1 MMRHARPA
9 RTAGFFLA
17 LGALLSALAAG
28 CGGTDDHTTGT
39 GTEWSTNGGATWN
52 QRYSTLDQ
60 IDTSNVSRLKGV
72 WRTHLNGSGVGAKY
86 SGESQPVVQDGVV
99 YVTTGNDD
107 VFAVS
112 VATGKILWEHK
123 SGIDQSITTIC
134 CGWLNR
140 GVALGDGRVYVG
152 QLDGKVV
159 ALDQKTGEPVW
170 TRQLVQWQKGQ
181 TITGAPLFLDGTIY
195 LGVVGA
201 DFGTRA
207 FLEAMDAATG
217 DSVWRFYTIP
227 GPGEPGHETWPDN
240 ESYLHGG
247 AAVWSTPA
255 YDEDLNLLYI
265 TTGNAGNDWWGGNR
279 AGDNLYAASIVAID
293 KDTGKVKWHFQEV
306 HHDIWDY
313 DTPSPAVLFD
323 VDRDGKTIKGLGAP
337 GKTGWLYLL
346 DRETG
351 KPLYGIDETPVP
363 QSDEQKTAKTQPI
376 PRTGE
381 FIPHGAPTT
390 AEIELVKSQIPGD
403 AKKLPVVVAQEMF
416 TPPSTKH
423 MLVYRPG
430 PQGGNNWM
438 PSSYNQET
446 EMFYVCSAL
455 QTVGVQS
462 ADRTF
467 APGKAFAGIGAIAGI
482 SFSQGSGTLTAIDA
496 GSGRVTWQ
504 KQWSEPCYSGTVTT
518 AGNLVFVG
526 RNNGELEAYD
536 AETGDRV
543 WHFQTGAGANDTV
556 AVFEQDGKEYVVF
569 LAAGNSLAATAH
581 GDSLWL
587 FSLDGTMGPV
597 AAPSSGSGTKHA
609 GEGGG
614 AQGAN
619 SGGGGGNAGG
629 GKAGGGNAG
638 GGNGGGQTG
647 TGNAAAG
654 KTVFADNC
662 AGCHGSLGTGGNGGP
677 DLTTIPTAKQQAA
690 VVEQVRNGGGGMP
703 AFKDQLTEKQ
713 IRDVATYVTKEITNK

>member
-1 MMRHARPA
+1 VRASA
-9 RTAGFFLA
+9 LVA
-17 LGALLSALAAG
+17 LGGILLALAAG
-28 CGGTDDHTTGT
+28 CGGSDDQTTGA
-39 GTEWSTNGGATWN
+39 GAEWSTNGGATWN
-52 QRYSTLDQ
+52 QRYSTLDE
-60 IDTSNVSRLKGV
+60 IDTSNVAQLKGT
-72 WRTHLNGSGVGAKY
+72 WRTHLNGSGVAAKY

-112 VATGKILWEHK
+112 VETGKIIWEHK
-123 SGIDQSITTIC
+123 SNIDQSISTVC

-140 GVALGDGRVYVG
+140 GVALGDGRAYVG

-159 ALDQKTGEPVW
+159 ALDTKTGEPIW

-181 TITGAPLFLDGTIY
+181 TITGAPLFLDGKIY
-195 LGVVGA
+195 IGVVGA

-207 FLEAMDAATG
+207 FLEAMDAKTG
-217 DSVWRFYTIP
+217 DSVWRFHTIP
-227 GPGEPGHETWPDN
+227 GPGEKGHETWPEGDA
-240 ESYLHGG
+240 YLQGG

-265 TTGNAGNDWWGGNR
+265 TTGNAGNDWWGGDR
-279 AGDNLYAASIVAID
+279 PGDNLYAASIVALD

-323 VDRDGKTIKGLGAP
+323 VDKDGKTIKGVGAP

-351 KPLYGIDETPVP
+351 EPLYGIDEKPVP

-381 FIPHGAPTT
+381 FIPHTAPTT
-390 AEIELVKSQIPGD
+390 AEVALAKSQITGD

-416 TPPSTKH
+416 TPTSTKH
-423 MLVYRPG
+423 MLIYRPG

-438 PSSYNQET
+438 PSSYSQKT

-462 ADRTF
+462 ADL
-467 APGKAFAGIGAIAGI
+467 AYVPGKAFSGIGAIAGI

-496 GSGRVTWQ
+496 KSGRVTWQ
-504 KQWSEPCYSGTVTT
+504 QQWPEPCYSGTVTT

-536 AETGDRV
+536 AETGDRL

-556 AVFEQDGKEYVVF
+556 TVFEHDGKEYVAF
-569 LAAGNSLAATAH
+569 LSAGNSLAASAH

-587 FSLDGTMGPV
+587 FALDGTMGPV
-597 AAPSSGSGTKHA
+597 AAPGGGAGVEHA

-614 AQGAN
+614 ANA
-619 SGGGGGNAGG
+619 GGGGGNAGG
-629 GKAGGGNAG
+629 GGGNAG
-638 GGNGGGQTG
+638 GGGGNAGGQTG

-654 KTVFADNC
+654 KAVFAENC

-677 DLTTIPTAKQQAA
+677 DLTAIPSAKQQAA
-690 VVEQVRNGGGGMP
+690 VIEQVQNGGGGMP
-703 AFKDQLTEKQ
+703 AFKGQLTETQ
-713 IRDVATYVTKEITNK
+713 IQDVAAYVTKEITNK